1 LLTSCGETGMANEDL
16 GKPLQPRPLLQA
28 LDRQGVDF
36 VLVGG
41 LAGLAHGSSYPT
53 YDLDVAYSRDRQNL
67 RRLVDAL
74 REIGVVL
81 RGAPVDLPFQLE
93 VATLANGANFTFE
106 TEFGSF
112 DILGDIAGI
121 KSYDELRQGSK
132 VEEVFGMEVRIASL
146 DHLIAMKRAA
156 NRAKDQLMV
165 LEYVELADEIR
176 KREAEKD

>member
-1 LLTSCGETGMANEDL
+1 MALEDL
-16 GKPLQPRPLLQA
+16 GKPLQPEPLLQA

-53 YDLDVAYSRDRQNL
+53 FDLDIAYSRDRSNL

-74 REIGVVL
+74 REIGVTL
-81 RGAPVDLPFQLE
+81 RGAPADLPFQLE
-93 VATLANGANFTFE
+93 VETFANGANFTFD

-112 DILGDIAGI
+112 DVLGDIAGI
-121 KSYDELRQGSK
+121 KSYDELRQASQS
-132 VEEVFGMEVRIASL
+132 EEVFGVQVRIASL

-165 LEYVELADEIR
+165 MEYVELADEIR
-176 KREAEKD
+176 RREAESDPS